1 MLQKS
6 GFISGEIIEGLLCV
20 QLEEPF
26 QGHFLQITIEGA
38 DETRYTYT
46 YSTGSGKYRKT
57 HTKHVHGWDMFLNYS
72 LPVYDFS
79 SVNNNNFV
87 L

>member
-26 QGHFLQITIEGA
+26 QGHLLQITMEGA
-38 DETRYTYT
+38 EETRFTYTYT
-46 YSTGSGKYRKT
+46 TGTGKYRRT
-57 HTKHVHGWDMFLNYS
+57 RTKHVHGWNMFLNYS
-72 LPVYDFS
+72 LPIYDFS